1 MTNCCVVMPDTED
14 PKKEEPKKRPDIART
29 FPESDVWTP
38 PGEGGPEDL
47 KIDHPIYRKAK
58 PIAIG
63 LGVIAGFGVAI
74 GHNTA
79 PWWMPFL
86 VFAVTAAI
94 IYRILRPRFRHP
106 SIEDEI

>member
-1 MTNCCVVMPDTED
+1 MAEQ
-14 PKKEEPKKRPDIART
+14 KKSPQDKKNRPGDART

-38 PGEGGPEDL
+38 PGEGAQEDL
-47 KIDHPIYRKAK
+47 KIDHPVYRKAK
-58 PIAIG
+58 QISIG
-63 LGVIAGFGVAI
+63 LGAIAAFGVAI
-74 GHNTA
+74 GHNSA

-94 IYRILRPRFRHP
+94 VYRILRPRFRHP